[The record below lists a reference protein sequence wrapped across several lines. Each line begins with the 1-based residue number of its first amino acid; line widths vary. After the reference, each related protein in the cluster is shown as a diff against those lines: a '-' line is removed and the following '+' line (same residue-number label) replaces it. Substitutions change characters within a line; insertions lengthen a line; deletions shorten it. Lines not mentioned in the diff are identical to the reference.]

1 MIPVTSDRMC
11 MRFWGVR
18 GSIPTPCPENLGYGG
33 NTACLEVR
41 LPSGDICILDGG
53 TGACPLGAALM
64 REMQGDPISVHFF
77 LTHFHWDHIQGI
89 PFFSPLYGGDNHVTF
104 YAHPSV
110 EEIRETLEGQMT
122 NPYFPVDFHFLS
134 ARRDFVSTEGREFS
148 FGETKLRTFALNHP
162 QRAFGY
168 RLQHGSHSLV
178 LASDLEH
185 GDPVFDEILHKE
197 AAGADVLIYDAQF
210 TPEEYEMRRGWG
222 HSTWKE
228 ATRVANE
235 CGVGKLILSHH
246 DPAHD
251 DAMLEAIL
259 EQARKEFANTEL
271 ATEGSRHEIG

>member
-1 MIPVTSDRMC
+1 MIPVATDRMC

-18 GSIPTPCPENLGYGG
+18 GSIPTPCPENLTYGG

-53 TGACPLGAALM
+53 TGAHPLGAALT
-64 REMQGDPISVHFF
+64 REMQGSPISLNFF

-89 PFFSPLYGGDNHVTF
+89 PFFSPLYGQDNHIVF
-104 YAHPSV
+104 YAHPKI

-122 NPYFPVDFHFLS
+122 NPYFPVDFQFLR
-134 ARRDFVSTEGREFS
+134 AQRKFVSTEGREFV
-148 FGETKLRTFALNHP
+148 FGETTLQTFALNHP

-185 GDPVFDEILHKE
+185 GDPAFDDVLRE
-197 AAGADVLIYDAQF
+197 AVHGADVLIYDAQY
-210 TPEEYEMRRGWG
+210 TPEEYDMRRGWG
-222 HSTWKE
+222 HSTWLQ

-235 CGVGKLILSHH
+235 CGVGKLLLTHH
-246 DPAHD
+246 DPSHND
-251 DAMLEAIL
+251 DALDAIL
-259 EQARKEFANTEL
+259 VQAKREFANTEM
-271 ATEGSRHEIG
+271 AVEGSIHEIG